1 MDIKSLVPYD
11 INPLV
16 TAERLSDQKTLI
28 SKLSIK
34 LDEQVVL
41 TKKYK
46 KQNERLRQQN
56 MDLVCALED
65 VEEELDGSDDD
76 WEIT

>member
-11 INPLV
+11 INPLA
-16 TAERLSDQKTLI
+16 TAERISEQKVLI
-28 SKLSIK
+28 SKLSVK
-34 LDEQVVL
+34 LDDQVAL

-46 KQNERLRQQN
+46 KQNDRLRQQN

-65 VEEELDGSDDD
+65 VEEELEGNY
-76 WEIT
+76 WHN